1 MANIGLYLAGICLF
15 QVNNENHNNV
25 RNPFKVNHKDTRAMS
40 TSKCQRRG
48 RSGGTG
54 VENLR
59 YGKKVP
65 KMHLLT
71 CDTNLQLQFA
81 FWQLLEETSR

>member
-1 MANIGLYLAGICLF
+1 
-15 QVNNENHNNV
+15 
-25 RNPFKVNHKDTRAMS
+25 MS
-40 TSKCQRRG
+40 TSKCRRRG

-81 FWQLLEETSR
+81 FWQLLEQTSR